1 MELPS
6 LQLHRQLFPPSR
18 RPDPAGAVAAEL
30 ARTGLI
36 EAVRPGQRVLV
47 TAGSRGIECMAE
59 VLAGLVAAL
68 KARGAQPVI
77 FPAMGSHGAGTAQGQ
92 AEVLEHMGITEAGIG
107 APIHRELEMVQVA
120 TVHDGVPVDV
130 DRAVA
135 EADHVLIVNR
145 VKEHT
150 EYIGVTESGLLKMT
164 VVGLG
169 RHLGALTMHQLAVR
183 ISYQKA
189 ISAIAQAIYA
199 HTKVLGGV
207 AILEDH
213 HNRLRR
219 LEAMPVAAIL
229 AREPELLRESQAHKP
244 TLPFA
249 DLDILL
255 VDEIGKDISGA
266 GFDTKVIGRIMN
278 IYEEEC
284 ASPRILRV
292 IARDLTAKT
301 DGNATGVGLADFIT
315 QRAFAKIDQARTT
328 FNCITAAAP
337 EKARIPAVLAS
348 DRDAVQAALD
358 TIGLWSPQN
367 LRLAWIINTKDLEYL
382 ALSPALAA
390 EAAGMADLEPAGGPF
405 ALSFDADGACPWLR
419 GLLPGQLP

>member
-6 LQLHRQLFPPSR
+6 LQLFRQLFPASQ
-18 RPDPAGAVAAEL
+18 RPDPAEALEAEL
-30 ARTGLI
+30 IRTGLL
-36 EAVRPGQRVLV
+36 EAVRPGQRVLI
-47 TAGSRGIECMAE
+47 TAGSRGIECLAQ
-59 VLAGLVAAL
+59 VLAALVDAL
-68 KARGAQPVI
+68 KRCGAVPVI

-92 AEVLEHMGITEAGIG
+92 AEVLEHMGLTEERLG
-107 APIHRELEMVQVA
+107 APIHRELEMVPVA
-120 TVHDGVPVDV
+120 TVHDGVPVYV

-135 EADHVLIVNR
+135 EADHVIIVNR

-169 RHLGALTMHQLAVR
+169 RHQGALTMHQLAVR

-199 HTKVLGGV
+199 HTKVLGGL

-219 LEAMPVAAIL
+219 LEAVPVAEIVS
-229 AREPELLRESQAHKP
+229 REPALLVESQAHKP

-249 DLDILL
+249 DLDVLL
-255 VDEIGKDISGA
+255 VDEIGKDVSGA

-284 ASPRILRV
+284 VSPRILRV

-315 QRAFAKIDQARTT
+315 RRAFDKINLAMTA

-337 EKARIPAVLAS
+337 EKARIPAVLAN
-348 DRDAVQAALD
+348 DRDALQAALD
-358 TIGLWSPQN
+358 TIGLWSPAS
-367 LRLAWIINTKDLEYL
+367 LRLAWISNTKDLEYL

-390 EAAGMADLEPAGGPF
+390 EAAGRTDLEPAGAPF
-405 ALSFDADGACPWLR
+405 PLAFDAAGACAWLR
-419 GLLPGQLP
+419 DLAPGQ

>member
-1 MELPS
+1 MEPLS
-6 LQLHRQLFPPSR
+6 LQLFRQLFPPSN
-18 RPDPAGAVAAEL
+18 RPDPLAAVEAEL
-30 ARTGLI
+30 ARTAILDP
-36 EAVRPGQRVLV
+36 VRPGQRVLI
-47 TAGSRGIECMAE
+47 TAGSRGIECLAE
-59 VLAGLVAAL
+59 VLTALVAAV
-68 KARGAQPVI
+68 KGRGACPVI
-77 FPAMGSHGAGTAQGQ
+77 FPAMGSHGSGTAQGQ
-92 AEVLEHMGITEAGIG
+92 AEVLEHMGLTEASLG
-107 APIHRELEMVQVA
+107 APIHRDLEMVQVA
-120 TVHDGVPVDV
+120 AVHDGAPVYV

-150 EYIGVTESGLLKMT
+150 EYIGITESGLLKMA

-189 ISAIAQAIYA
+189 ISAIAQAIFA
-199 HTKVLGGV
+199 NTRVLGGV

-219 LEAMPVAAIL
+219 LEAVPVADIIT
-229 AREPELLRESQAHKP
+229 REPELLAESQAHKP
-244 TLPFA
+244 ALPFSE
-249 DLDILL
+249 LDVLM

-278 IYEEEC
+278 IYEAEC

-292 IARDLTAKT
+292 LVRDLTAKAG
-301 DGNATGVGLADFIT
+301 GNATGIGLADYT
-315 QRAFAKIDQARTT
+315 TRRAFAKINLAMTA

-337 EKARIPAVLAS
+337 EKARIPVVLAN
-348 DRDAVQAALD
+348 DREALRAALD
-358 TIGLWSPQN
+358 TIGLWTPES
-367 LRLAWIINTKDLEYL
+367 LRLAWIVNTKDLEYL

-390 EAAGMADLEPAGGPF
+390 AAAGMPRLAPAGAPF
-405 ALSFDADGACPWLR
+405 ALTFDADGACPWLR
-419 GLLPGQLP
+419 DLLPDA